1 MTINRKR
8 VAKRLASGLLAGAL
22 ALGGLAISGG
32 SVSAKTPTTGTSAVS
47 ADGRV
52 GGLNRWET
60 ATKAADGYLARRGN
74 LNTWNAIV
82 VASGSN
88 FPDALA
94 ASGLAGGL
102 TAPVILL
109 PSDGSMPT
117 AVYEWAISRRVQIQ
131 TNSTSS
137 APFTVYV
144 VGGESAVPQSSV
156 DAMLSVVNAGDLT
169 PAISKRISGAN
180 RSETAQKVALEK
192 NAIGANL
199 VFSPA
204 KPIFIANENSFAD
217 ALSIAPFAF
226 NQAAPILLTSSN
238 SLSAEAASVL
248 GSYLLLGGSNI
259 VILGGTS
266 AVSTAVEEGILGLGF
281 SYANITRIGGADRY
295 ATSVAVNKWIASN
308 SGGNFTNNVVVFA
321 NGSSFADGLA
331 GAPYAGHGTSGA
343 ARSLVLVNSDSV
355 PAGTATWLGT
365 LSQTAKPANMYVLG
379 GTSAVSDAVPTA
391 VTAATTAI
399 NTTSTLTCIENAN
412 GTLVTISVPGN
423 ITGSTSA
430 AGTLSL
436 GNEAALINA
445 NQLLINGS
453 PNGNSGAMTASY
465 SDITGLT
472 TGTVTVS
479 AGVLAAPNVISWP
492 GLSELANTAVKRAI
506 AGASCTIVD
515 DATAPVPTIDAR
527 VQGAN
532 GEAGVFYVTFSEVV
546 TGVSTSALTTSIATQ
561 SATLS
566 TATQVGTSSTWKF
579 KLIDTVAGSAAG
591 IPLEAGDVI
600 TISASTTVDLSGN
613 PQSADV
619 VKTISAVTDA
629 DVTAATLTG
638 SMACTQS
645 TNVQLL
651 NKAGGALAMTATA
664 YGPDGVAGN
673 LYTFKVT
680 NVRGQL
686 IPKVTVDDA
695 ASSIVLTADLA
706 YSSLNDVAKSMSN
719 DGIIGWSATTSATA
733 SAPIGVTAANT
744 VASSYLNSTQQ
755 GSQSCVVTIKGSEAM
770 KPKASQT
777 ATVVVAGVSLGTGL
791 TLTASSTN
799 NTSHTVAAVAPALPV
814 AANSVSVTLSAALYD
829 TAGNASATLV
839 SF

>member
-1 MTINRKR
+1 MIIQRKR
-8 VAKRLASGLLAGAL
+8 VAKRLASGLMAGAL
-22 ALGGLAISGG
+22 AIGGLAISGG
-32 SVSAKTPTTGTSAVS
+32 SVSAKTPIAGTSTVS
-47 ADGRV
+47 ADVRV
-52 GGLNRWET
+52 GGANRWET
-60 ATKAADGYLARRGN
+60 ATKAADGYLARRGS

-88 FPDALA
+88 FPDALS

-131 TNSTSS
+131 ANSTSS

-144 VGGESAVPQSSV
+144 VGGESAVPQSGV
-156 DAMLSVVNAGDLT
+156 DALLGVINSGDLT
-169 PAISKRISGAN
+169 PATSKRVFGAN
-180 RSETAQKVALEK
+180 RAETAQKVALEK

-204 KPIFIANENSFAD
+204 KPIFLVNENSFAD

-226 NQAAPILLTSSN
+226 NQAAPILLTSST
-238 SLSAEAASVL
+238 SLSAEAAAVL
-248 GSYLLLGGSNI
+248 SSYYLLGGTNI
-259 VILGGTS
+259 VLLGGTS
-266 AVSTAVEEGILGLGF
+266 AISTAVEEGILGLGF
-281 SYANITRIGGADRY
+281 SYANITRISGADRY
-295 ATSVAVNKWIASN
+295 ATSVAVNQWAGNN
-308 SGGNFTNNVVVFA
+308 SGGNFTNAVVVFT

-331 GAPYAGHGTSGA
+331 GAPYAGFGTSGA
-343 ARSLVLVNSDSV
+343 ARSLVLVKSDEV

-365 LSQTAKPANMYVLG
+365 LSQTKKPSNMYVLG

-399 NTTSTLTCIENAN
+399 NSTSTLTCIANAT
-412 GTLVTISVPGN
+412 GTLVAISVPGN

-453 PNGNSGAMTASY
+453 PNGNSGAMTAAY
-465 SDITGLT
+465 SDLTGLT

-479 AGVLAAPNVISWP
+479 AGALTAGYVISWP
-492 GLSELANTAVKRAI
+492 GLSELANTAVNRVI
-506 AGASCTIVD
+506 AGSSCTIAA
-515 DATAPVPTIDAR
+515 DATPPVPIIDAR
-527 VQGAN
+527 TQSAT
-532 GEAGVFYVTFSEVV
+532 ADTGVFYVTFSEVV
-546 TGVSTSALTTSIATQ
+546 TGVSTSALTTSIATM
-561 SATLS
+561 SATSS
-566 TATQVGTSSTWKF
+566 TATQVGTSATWKF
-579 KLIDTVAGSAAG
+579 TLMDTASPSAA
-591 IPLEAGDVI
+591 IKLQAGDVI

-613 PQSADV
+613 PQSAAV

-629 DVTAATLTG
+629 DVTKPGLTG
-638 SMACTQS
+638 SMLCTQANQ
-645 TNVQLL
+645 TQLL

-664 YGPDGVAGN
+664 FGPQGVAGN
-673 LYTFKVT
+673 LYAFKVT

-686 IPKVTVDDA
+686 IPKVTIDDA

-733 SAPIGVTAANT
+733 TAPIGITAANT
-744 VASSYLNSTQQ
+744 TASSYLNSTQK
-755 GSQSCVVTIKGSEAM
+755 GSQSCVVTLKGSEAM

-777 ATVVVAGVSLGTGL
+777 ATVVVNGISLGSSLAL
-791 TLTASSTN
+791 TPSSTN
-799 NTSHTVAAVAPALPV
+799 NTSHTVAAVAPPLPV
-814 AANSVSVTLSAALYD
+814 SPNTVSVTLSGSLYD
-829 TAGNASATLV
+829 TAGNTSATLI